1 MKKLLITS
9 CLMCFAVLSYAEPV
23 IIDGVYYNLIEKTKE
38 AEVTYNPDRTKFYSG
53 DIIIPEKIK
62 YKNTEYEVTIIG
74 DFAFDL
80 GANLKTV
87 KLPNSIKKIG
97 ISSFNCSGI
106 NSIELPS
113 SIEFIDGFAFGNCK
127 NLKAISIPEKVT
139 EIPDD
144 FAFGCVGLT
153 EIVIPENV
161 TRIGML
167 AFYGCNNLKKITI
180 GPNVKTISISAFGN
194 CPNIEEVTCY
204 CKNVPTTTL
213 DIFEGSLIEYA
224 TLYVPSGSEE
234 AYRSDKFWGKFK
246 ETLSIPGTNINNVL
260 STNQETFIYNL
271 DGKRMERVQKG
282 INIIKSSNGDTK
294 KIFIK

>member
-97 ISSFNCSGI
+97 ISGFNCSGI

-113 SIEFIDGFAFGNCK
+113 SIEFIDGFAFSNCK

-224 TLYVPSGSEE
+224 TLYVPSRFRRG
-234 AYRSDKFWGKFK
+234 
-246 ETLSIPGTNINNVL
+246 LSLRQILGQIQRNIVH
-260 STNQETFIYNL
+260 SWY
-271 DGKRMERVQKG
+271 
-282 INIIKSSNGDTK
+282 
-294 KIFIK
+294 